1 MKSKQEN
8 SKDQENKSLLLKI
21 PIKLISPWQ
30 ELTRLKRKKK
40 KYTLPI
46 SEIKQEIYLQIL
58 QLFKG

>member
-1 MKSKQEN
+1 MKSKQQNQNQN

-21 PIKLISPWQ
+21 PIKLISPCQ

-46 SEIKQEIYLQIL
+46 S
-58 QLFKG
+58 